1 MKLLIVDDQY
11 RVVEGLQWGINWQN
25 IGVDQVYTALSA
37 FQAKETIGQEEIKI
51 ILCDIEMPGENGIE
65 LIRWVKRRYP
75 HISCIVL
82 TAHADFA
89 YAQEALKLA
98 CTDYILQPASY
109 PVIEESV
116 RRAVQ
121 ELCATA
127 KKKEL
132 EQMGDEYKKQE
143 KILIRNSIKN
153 YLTGVV
159 SKSQFFKLQEKGKV
173 PAMELLLTVKE
184 HYPDMNIIVPHGGRI
199 IPRMIQDRLGNNIGV
214 LVNKENN
221 SSLVENFYKSDYFYN
236 LCIQMREW
244 NQNGLFM
251 EKAYMGKE
259 DRQSYLAQG
268 DSFGSFLNLSEI
280 SIFNIARYVQYPM
293 AAVQL
298 APRIAD
304 SDSCNMIWCIS
315 RDSKNPQLAMKVLN
329 LMYTDVEISRLL
341 AYGQEGID
349 YEFAGAGYV
358 KPADTPDYSPAE
370 RWTSKVWSWPVGV
383 EIEQWQEEEGL
394 LDQVVFWDEPV
405 RDSPALGFLFDVSEV
420 RVEVDACQYIID
432 KYENALLCGELWP
445 KTGIESFNKEL
456 EAAGIDRVI
465 TEKQRQLNAFMK
477 KYQ

>member
-465 TEKQRQLNAFMK
+465 TEKQRQLNEFMK

>member
-173 PAMELLLTVKE
+173 PVMELLLTVKE

-465 TEKQRQLNAFMK
+465 TEKQRQLNEFMK